1 MTQSTSSRQQTL
13 QQKRAADAY
22 KKVSRIKSDDK
33 EYGSLVRGLP
43 AMIQRDG
50 LGQSLAFLL
59 AKDKNEGDTA
69 HRRAYDHLSGWLK
82 EQFKVDSQKDL
93 LEWLLEQPSERYRQV
108 TTETQAY
115 LVWLKRFAEARG
127 LAKEEQQP

>member
-1 MTQSTSSRQQTL
+1 MSNQQTK
-13 QQKRAADAY
+13 QQERAASAY
-22 KKVSRIKSDDK
+22 AQVSEISKDNK

-59 AKDKNEGDTA
+59 AKDKGNRSTP
-69 HRRAYDHLSGWLK
+69 HWYAYQHLSKWMCGY
-82 EQFKVDSQKDL
+82 FKIEGKQDL
-93 LEWLLEQPSERYRQV
+93 LDWLLKQSSERYRQA
-108 TTETQAY
+108 TTEAQAY

-127 LAKEEQQP
+127 LGNEE